1 MKQAALLILTLLLLA
16 STISAA
22 EVEYLN
28 SEATASMEL
37 PFSEAVRVGDVI
49 ILSGQLGTM
58 PEELRLVEGGIE
70 VETHQ
75 IFANINRILEQQ
87 GSSLDKVFK
96 CTVMM
101 DEIGEWPAFNEIYMT
116 YFPGNKPARS
126 AFGADGLALGA
137 AVEMECWAVR

>member
-37 PFSEAVRVGDVI
+37 PFSEAVRVGDII

-101 DEIGEWPAFNEIYMT
+101 EEIGEWPAFNEIYMT